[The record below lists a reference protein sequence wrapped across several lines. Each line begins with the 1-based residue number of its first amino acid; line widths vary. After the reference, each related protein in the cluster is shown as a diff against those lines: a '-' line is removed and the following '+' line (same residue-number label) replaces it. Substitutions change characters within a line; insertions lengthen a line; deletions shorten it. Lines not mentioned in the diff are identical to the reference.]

1 MKHAWLLLAAVWL
14 VGGCA
19 TKPPPDPNDPE
30 EVGMVQPEVLERS
43 LRWAWEAA
51 ETRVVR
57 GEITEQQAQEF
68 TRARADELVEHI
80 DLAKIPD
87 AQAFAYGQVF
97 RTAQRWE
104 DAKTLFETALETAKT
119 EDIRVNAGLRLAQSL
134 ANLGQ
139 VDEAIATAR
148 SVFDAPDHE
157 AAPILPAVLYEIV
170 PAGRR
175 KGKDAELAKLL
186 EDAVAQHQRTRVD
199 VKSEAGQSFLMA
211 MGVHIQ
217 KAWELAARLYRSAG
231 EQEKATQ
238 AIAKAL
244 ESRASE
250 VRI

>member
-1 MKHAWLLLAAVWL
+1 MRLGWLLLGLAV
-14 VGGCA
+14 VVAGCA
-19 TKPPPDPNDPE
+19 TKPPPDPNDPD
-30 EVGMVQPEVLERS
+30 EVGMVKPEVLERS

-57 GEITEQQAQEF
+57 GEITEQQAQDF

-80 DLAKIPD
+80 DIAKIPD
-87 AQAFAYGQVF
+87 DQAFAYGQVF

-104 DAKTLFETALETAKT
+104 DARTLFQAALANAKT
-119 EDIRVNAGLRLAQSL
+119 EDIRVNSGLRLAQAL
-134 ANLGQ
+134 AHLDK

-170 PAGRR
+170 PAARR

-199 VKSEAGQSFLMA
+199 TESEAGRSFLMA

-231 EQEKATQ
+231 DQQKASQ

-244 ESRASE
+244 EAKASE